1 MWGRV
6 TEADDA
12 MLVASDGRPSL
23 AGQAATGVV
32 LYLGLILLVFG
43 LRIVVISF
51 AGSITPYMDEWGS
64 DITRLAVPWATGRL
78 QVADLFLYCNEHL
91 VFFTKL
97 LTILSV
103 CLVGYYDPIA
113 KMIFNAALS
122 AGTFAL
128 CLHLLTKCLNAPW
141 RLLAVT
147 GAGLFMAV
155 PFGLENILMGFNSH
169 FYFIILF
176 AVSGLWFLALNRA
189 WSVRWLVGLV
199 LSFCSFLCMASG
211 ALTFAA
217 AAGVAMLQIG
227 CRQRAGVRELFG
239 LAALLAIT
247 VGLIASVPPN
257 SAADP
262 IHAHSPGQFVF
273 ALVFQLASWPRR
285 TLLGPLIY
293 LPALVFLWRTLR
305 DRASI
310 ADARWFNI
318 AVLGWVATQYAALA
332 YGRAGYLL
340 PSRYLETVQLG
351 VAASI
356 VAVAW
361 LVSRMSRKTK
371 PVTRVAM
378 LAWLGMLT
386 IGTAL
391 QARHDVSTRLVP
403 QRGQGANWTLE
414 VQGYYRTQDYRI
426 LAGKTYPEIA
436 YVEAAQLKD
445 MLDDK
450 DVKALLSPQLRG
462 SRLPAN
468 AVEAVKAAIL
478 AHGWTMALLGL
489 ALTLVA
495 AWMSWNYR
503 DRCEN
508 PLTT

>member
-1 MWGRV
+1 MTG
-6 TEADDA
+6 ADNTIP
-12 MLVASDGRPSL
+12 VASDERPSL
-23 AGQAATGVV
+23 PGHAASVV
-32 LYLGLILLVFG
+32 GLYLGLILLVFG

-78 QVADLFLYCNEHL
+78 RVADLFLYCNEHL

-103 CLVGYYDPIA
+103 RLVGYYDPIT
-113 KMIFNAALS
+113 KMIVNAALS

-128 CLHLLTKCLNAPW
+128 CLHWLTKCLGAPW
-141 RLLAVT
+141 RFLAVAV
-147 GAGLFMAV
+147 AGLFMAV

-189 WSVRWLVGLV
+189 WSARWLIGLV

-257 SAADP
+257 HAADP
-262 IHAHSPGQFVF
+262 IHAHSLDQFLF
-273 ALVFQLASWPRR
+273 ALVFQIASWPRR
-285 TLLGPLIY
+285 TFLGPLIY
-293 LPALVFLWRTLR
+293 LPSLVFLWRTLR

-318 AVLGWVATQYAALA
+318 AVLGWVASQYSALA

-356 VAVAW
+356 VGAAW
-361 LVSRMSRKTK
+361 LASRMSRETK
-371 PVTRVAM
+371 PFARVAM

-391 QARHDVSTRLVP
+391 QERHDVSTWLVP
-403 QRGQGANWTLE
+403 RRSQGANWTLE
-414 VQGYYRTQDYRI
+414 VQDYYRTHDYRI
-426 LAGKTYPEIA
+426 LAGKTFPDIA
-436 YVEAAQLKD
+436 YTEAAQLQD
-445 MLDDK
+445 LLDDK

-462 SRLPAN
+462 SPLPAN

-478 AHGWTMALLGL
+478 SHGWAMALLGL
-489 ALTLVA
+489 VLTLVA
-495 AWMSWNYR
+495 ARMGWNR
-503 DRCEN
+503 TRSTEE
-508 PLTT
+508 LR